1 MVLHDHTCVF
11 AVGDM
16 SIGRQEAFE
25 IFRRDYEHNDA
36 IEDNTRELKSRYA
49 EAKSLGAVVNKSKNA
64 ISKFK
69 FIFLS
74 PGLFVDLI
82 LDFNCQ
88 SLFEPHREKTAFC
101 ICENKDADQLRG
113 KLISAFVFAT

>member
-69 FIFLS
+69 
-74 PGLFVDLI
+74 LFSYLQTLVVDLN
-82 LDFNCQ
+82 FYCQ
-88 SLFEPHREKTAFC
+88 SLFHFHEAS
-101 ICENKDADQLRG
+101 G
-113 KLISAFVFAT
+113 